1 MSDLPRYTMQDCTS
15 CKTSKTA
22 ECFVHPTTQ
31 KQGKTCAD
39 CIIRRSLKTQ
49 TVADLELRDTVDDHG
64 RRLDDHGHRLAT
76 IESGTDVRAD
86 IAEWLALADPDE
98 DVGPG
103 DLVELLDGKISR
115 ATTGK
120 GRLFVVSTAPR
131 LTGNVP
137 EQPADFARGRVCA
150 FMGQLPAKVRGAVA
164 ANQSLGPSG
173 FDDGIAVATD
183 APTGIVALETSAAD
197 PADGFRLVNVLVN
210 AGGSAPP
217 ADHAQRRWRKKQRQ
231 KQRRAAAADFVF
243 VDESD
248 AHSNALSDA
257 STEDLA
263 SLASSHSC
271 VARIVDEH
279 AQLCVQVKMLSAALG
294 GVRLLLR
301 DPSARLAQRVTRGF
315 IARRRCARR
324 LDAVVT
330 LQSSARL
337 VLGAALYRCAR
348 GAVVTVQGLA
358 RIRFARAICKRE
370 SESAAAVVIGAAAR
384 CYLVLVATPIGKLLS
399 KTRRLA
405 AELEDKA
412 EEILWLERQE
422 CYRDR
427 EDYQAADAQH
437 LLELLHP
444 PASALALTVEHLLSE
459 TPALSSS
466 QLEALNL
473 ILDGRLQRVIEARI
487 AHAVDQEG
495 ELKAAC
501 LRSYQI
507 HDEKKKPSTKKRYT
521 ERFAEFEAAEKE
533 VAALKAKLVT
543 TTVAKLV
550 TTAVAVIDEKLPDA
564 VHAVPTF
571 DNLGWK
577 IQPPCDSD
585 SSASSDWST
594 ESCDSSNSSEL
605 DSVDLHNM
613 CYELPDHCY

>member
-1 MSDLPRYTMQDCTS
+1 MTPSAGHTMQE
-15 CKTSKTA
+15 CKTCWKSKTA
-22 ECFVHPTTQ
+22 EWFVHPTTQ
-31 KQGKTCAD
+31 RPGKTCAD
-39 CIIRRSLKTQ
+39 CITRRGCKDTQ
-49 TVADLELRDTVDDHG
+49 TVAALELQAAVDDHG

-86 IAEWLALADPDE
+86 IAEWFALADPDE

-131 LTGNVP
+131 FTGNVP
-137 EQPADFARGRVCA
+137 GPADVAHGRACA
-150 FMGQLPAKVRGAVA
+150 FMGQLPIKVRGAVV

-173 FDDGIAVATD
+173 FDDGTAVATD

-330 LQSSARL
+330 LQSSVRL
-337 VLGAALYRCAR
+337 VLGAALYRRAR

-399 KTRRLA
+399 KTRRVQ
-405 AELEDKA
+405 
-412 EEILWLERQE
+412 EE
-422 CYRDR
+422 
-427 EDYQAADAQH
+427 
-437 LLELLHP
+437 
-444 PASALALTVEHLLSE
+444 
-459 TPALSSS
+459 
-466 QLEALNL
+466 NNK
-473 ILDGRLQRVIEARI
+473 
-487 AHAVDQEG
+487 
-495 ELKAAC
+495 LKAR
-501 LRSYQI
+501 L
-507 HDEKKKPSTKKRYT
+507 
-521 ERFAEFEAAEKE
+521 EAAE
-533 VAALKAKLVT
+533 AASEASGKAHADLWVKLAAVPT
-543 TTVAKLV
+543 TEA
-550 TTAVAVIDEKLPDA
+550 TAVPDA
-564 VHAVPTF
+564 VSIVVARGSRVGKKRVGKNTSVFSDLLYAMSQGALVASAVIARLIMDNQVKVDVHGSSNAINWSAHTTEETKNAYHRGTITRVDGKSFQVTF
-571 DNLGWK
+571 DKLYKVGGVNKGKASVHSGILA
-577 IQPPCDSD
+577 SD
-585 SSASSDWST
+585 FRVVA
-594 ESCDSSNSSEL
+594 
-605 DSVDLHNM
+605 
-613 CYELPDHCY
+613 